1 MLVQQTTRFFHAQ
14 RQPRAMLKL
23 DITKA
28 FDSISWTFLMEVLEK
43 LGFGRIWQDIVS
55 GMLATSSTQI
65 LLNGVP
71 GQSITHRHGLRQGDP
86 LSPMLFIL
94 VMGILNLLI
103 AKAAEMGLLHL
114 FSSRNPQHRLS
125 IYADDVVLFL
135 RPVENELQIISDILR
150 LFGEASGL
158 KTNMTKNGISLILCS
173 HNDLEVIQEHIS
185 CRIEEFPV
193 KYLGLPLSI
202 KKIVQD
208 SAAAPH

>member
-1 MLVQQTTRFFHAQ
+1 
-14 RQPRAMLKL
+14 MLKL